1 VLLVDHCDRVS
12 GRGFVARIQAT
23 RIAAAIANRTIT
35 GQNPACPIS
44 YATCMKPVDRV
55 YMPPIRAQAFAS
67 FGSGPTKPVLP
78 VSQFPSMR
86 M

>member
-1 VLLVDHCDRVS
+1 
-12 GRGFVARIQAT
+12 
-23 RIAAAIANRTIT
+23 
-35 GQNPACPIS
+35 
-44 YATCMKPVDRV
+44 MKPVDRV